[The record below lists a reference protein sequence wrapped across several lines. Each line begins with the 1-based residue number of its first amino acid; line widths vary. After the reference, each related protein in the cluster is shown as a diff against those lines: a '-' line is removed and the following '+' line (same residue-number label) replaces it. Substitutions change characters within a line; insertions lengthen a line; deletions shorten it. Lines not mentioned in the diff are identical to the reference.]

1 MQIDAEVIVDHNLAL
16 QHNSDWAPVPDT
28 GILSY
33 DNLPRGFTYSG
44 SSERSSGDDLGGSD
58 KGLADT
64 WLQQANNL
72 VYQEQSSKFMELCNS
87 PMGEAVAKLKDMKFI
102 AHIRVFAFVLRSR
115 KWREN
120 ASNTLQWYFFLSQ
133 EIKLNDKKNQ

>member
-33 DNLPRGFTYSG
+33 DNLPRGFAYSG
-44 SSERSSGDDLGGSD
+44 SSEWSSGDDLGGSD
-58 KGLADT
+58 NLKGLADT

-87 PMGEAVAKLKDMKFI
+87 PMGEAVEKLKSMKFI

-115 KWREN
+115 KWGEN
-120 ASNTLQWYFFLSQ
+120 TSNTLQRAIFCP
-133 EIKLNDKKNQ
+133 KKSN